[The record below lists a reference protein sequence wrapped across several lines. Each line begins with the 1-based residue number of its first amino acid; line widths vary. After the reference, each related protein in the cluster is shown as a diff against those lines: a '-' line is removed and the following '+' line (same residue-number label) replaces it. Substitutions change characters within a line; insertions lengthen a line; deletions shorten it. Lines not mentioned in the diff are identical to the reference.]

1 MTYAIFERSNGTQ
14 AKDRIKQIS
23 LALLMPESKLTG
35 FDLTQSDFKLKDI
48 TKNSTHLLATYLA
61 CEETHVPYISIVKFK
76 EELST
81 DENLLIFGS
90 EYLGC
95 IQKMPAKLELIK
107 MVENFRKLKL
117 NSQIK
122 NSMVDPINNLST
134 NFIKFELTKAEAKNL
149 QELKEKYVEQ
159 ISKWTGKR
167 EKRLRKEL
175 GVKTFLKRVF

>member
-1 MTYAIFERSNGTQ
+1 MTYAIFERSNDSQ

-61 CEETHVPYISIVKFK
+61 CEETHVPHISIVKFK

-107 MVENFRKLKL
+107 MVENFMKLKR

-122 NSMVDPINNLST
+122 DSIVDPINYMST
-134 NFIKFELTKAEAKNL
+134 NYLKFELTKAEVISL
-149 QELKEKYVEQ
+149 QVIMDKYVEQ

-175 GVKTFLKRVF
+175 EVRTFLKRVF